1 MENENKLETTSDE
14 ILTEAVNVP
23 TPTNVSSTEVS
34 EESTSNPDLD
44 TVDSP
49 EQETPSVENLEEM
62 PIVEDNFY
70 DVLSEETKGYN
81 VPSFKGSVVDIETI
95 DQYLK
100 ANQLKY
106 LDSLIQAEEENKL
119 VEENAKD
126 FMALSR
132 EVQELA
138 IKHAEKAM
146 YDSSY
151 FEKNNLSKDLIK
163 PIQILATIRAKR
175 EEAKIKSWKIEYYAR
190 IVSRLKEFKRLKKI
204 DIKNSIKG
212 SANFRIALLKIRLKN
227 FIKKLCRR

>member
-1 MENENKLETTSDE
+1 MENENKLETTSEE

-23 TPTNVSSTEVS
+23 TPASEVS
-34 EESTSNPDLD
+34 EGATTDSTLD
-44 TVDSP
+44 VKVAEVP
-49 EQETPSVENLEEM
+49 EGEAPV
-62 PIVEDNFY
+62 IEDNFY

-81 VPSFKGSVVDIETI
+81 VPSFKGSVVDLETI

-138 IKHAEKAM
+138 IKHAEGAM

-151 FEKNNLSKDLIK
+151 FEKNNISKDLIK

-190 IVSRLKEFKRLKKI
+190 IVSRLKEFKRLKKL

-212 SANFRIALLKIRLKN
+212 SANFRITLLKIRLKN

>member
-1 MENENKLETTSDE
+1 MENENKLETTSEE

-23 TPTNVSSTEVS
+23 TPASEVS
-34 EESTSNPDLD
+34 EGATTDSTLD
-44 TVDSP
+44 VKVVEVP
-49 EQETPSVENLEEM
+49 EGEAPV
-62 PIVEDNFY
+62 IEDNFY

-132 EVQELA
+132 EVQEQV
-138 IKHAEKAM
+138 IKHADRAM
-146 YDSSY
+146 YDPSY
-151 FEKNNLSKDLIK
+151 FEKNNLSQDLIK

-190 IVSRLKEFKRLKKI
+190 IVSRLKEFKAIKRSDVINSAKGSINIRITLFKFRLKE
-204 DIKNSIKG
+204 
-212 SANFRIALLKIRLKN
+212 

>member
-1 MENENKLETTSDE
+1 MENENKLETTSEE
-14 ILTEAVNVP
+14 ILAEAVDVP
-23 TPTNVSSTEVS
+23 TPVSEVS
-34 EESTSNPDLD
+34 EEATTNPDFD
-44 TVDSP
+44 TVDSS
-49 EQETPSVENLEEM
+49 EQETPSVENLEET
-62 PIVEDNFY
+62 PVVEDNFY

-138 IKHAEKAM
+138 IKHVEKAM

-151 FEKNNLSKDLIK
+151 FEKNNLSRDLIK

-190 IVSRLKEFKRLKKI
+190 IVSRLKEFKRLKKL

-212 SANFRIALLKIRLKN
+212 SANFRITLLKIRLKN

>member
-1 MENENKLETTSDE
+1 MENENKLETTSEE

-23 TPTNVSSTEVS
+23 TPASEVS
-34 EESTSNPDLD
+34 EGATTDSTLD
-44 TVDSP
+44 VKVVEVP
-49 EQETPSVENLEEM
+49 EGEAPV
-62 PIVEDNFY
+62 IEDNFY

-138 IKHAEKAM
+138 IKHAEKSM

-151 FEKNNLSKDLIK
+151 FEKNNLSRDLIK

-212 SANFRIALLKIRLKN
+212 SANFRITLLKIRLKN

>member
-1 MENENKLETTSDE
+1 MENENKLETTSEE
-14 ILTEAVNVP
+14 ILTEAVDVP
-23 TPTNVSSTEVS
+23 TPVSEVS
-34 EESTSNPDLD
+34 EGATTDSTLD
-44 TVDSP
+44 VKVVEVP
-49 EQETPSVENLEEM
+49 EGEAPV
-62 PIVEDNFY
+62 IEDNFY

-106 LDSLIQAEEENKL
+106 LDSLIQTEEENKL

-138 IKHAEKAM
+138 IKHAEKSM

-151 FEKNNLSKDLIK
+151 FEKNNLSRDLIK

-175 EEAKIKSWKIEYYAR
+175 EEAKTKSWKIEYYAR
-190 IVSRLKEFKRLKKI
+190 IVSRLKEFKAIKRSDVINSAKGSINIRITLFKFRLKE
-204 DIKNSIKG
+204 
-212 SANFRIALLKIRLKN
+212 

>member
-1 MENENKLETTSDE
+1 MENENKLETTSEE
-14 ILTEAVNVP
+14 ILAEAVDVP
-23 TPTNVSSTEVS
+23 TPVS
-34 EESTSNPDLD
+34 EGATTDSSLD
-44 TVDSP
+44 VKVVEAP
-49 EQETPSVENLEEM
+49 EGEAPV
-62 PIVEDNFY
+62 VEDNFY
-70 DVLSEETKGYN
+70 DILSEETKGYN
-81 VPSFKGSVVDIETI
+81 VPSFRCSVVDLETI

-151 FEKNNLSKDLIK
+151 FEKNNLSRDLIK

-190 IVSRLKEFKRLKKI
+190 IVSRLKEFKRLKKL

-212 SANFRIALLKIRLKN
+212 SANFRITLFKIRLKN

>member
-1 MENENKLETTSDE
+1 MENENKLETTSEE

-23 TPTNVSSTEVS
+23 TPASEVS
-34 EESTSNPDLD
+34 EGATTDSTLD
-44 TVDSP
+44 VKVVEAP
-49 EQETPSVENLEEM
+49 EGEAPV
-62 PIVEDNFY
+62 IEDNFY

-81 VPSFKGSVVDIETI
+81 VPSFKGSVVDLDTI

-126 FMALSR
+126 FMAISR

-151 FEKNNLSKDLIK
+151 FEKTGISKDLIK
-163 PIQILATIRAKR
+163 PIQILATIRAKK

-212 SANFRIALLKIRLKN
+212 SANFRITLLKIRLKN

>member
-1 MENENKLETTSDE
+1 MENENKLETTSEE

-23 TPTNVSSTEVS
+23 TPVSEVS
-34 EESTSNPDLD
+34 EGATTDSTLD
-44 TVDSP
+44 VKVVEVP
-49 EQETPSVENLEEM
+49 EGEAPV
-62 PIVEDNFY
+62 VEDNFY

-81 VPSFKGSVVDIETI
+81 VPSFKGSVVDLETI

-151 FEKNNLSKDLIK
+151 FEKNNLSRDLIK

-190 IVSRLKEFKRLKKI
+190 IVSRLKEFKRLKKL
-204 DIKNSIKG
+204 DIKNSIKS
-212 SANFRIALLKIRLKN
+212 SANFRIALFKIRLKN